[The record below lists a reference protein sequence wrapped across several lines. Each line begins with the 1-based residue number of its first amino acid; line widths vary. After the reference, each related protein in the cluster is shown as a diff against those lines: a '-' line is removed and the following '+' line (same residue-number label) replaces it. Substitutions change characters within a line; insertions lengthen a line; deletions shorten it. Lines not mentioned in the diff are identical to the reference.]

1 MTEAEAEMKVATEE
15 PVRKRT
21 FLQKLKKK
29 TSFGRRKAAEK
40 KDNRDQEPSIVSS
53 KDIDEELD
61 ESTTPQAVT
70 RDGIPIITADNADDF
85 VPSDVTKE
93 NADISSSP
101 TKSPR
106 VKKQVVLS
114 KAPPANE
121 SAFEGPPRYDWV
133 DIETVAAI
141 KLQSIYRRNQVYQQ
155 LEKEGKSTAQMRNR
169 QRRRKARNQFAVS
182 EDTPGMF
189 GFCGV
194 GLLCGDSTVED
205 ETAMKQFEK
214 DKYEA
219 KKQAKNEREERLRK
233 FHLRKKSSTHLVEA
247 VEVMDE

>member
-133 DIETVAAI
+133 DIVSSFVLLWIVDLRRAMAYFVC
-141 KLQSIYRRNQVYQQ
+141 SSPWGGYRDRIVPSVDLGRNGIV
-155 LEKEGKSTAQMRNR
+155 
-169 QRRRKARNQFAVS
+169 QFTMS
-182 EDTPGMF
+182 
-189 GFCGV
+189 
-194 GLLCGDSTVED
+194 LLD
-205 ETAMKQFEK
+205 
-214 DKYEA
+214 
-219 KKQAKNEREERLRK
+219 
-233 FHLRKKSSTHLVEA
+233 
-247 VEVMDE
+247 